1 MSLVSSADSSY
12 LEALYKSYQTDPES
26 IEESWKQF
34 FEGFDFALSQSADGS
49 SARHQEGLSKATL
62 ERELKAYQLIE
73 DYRTRGH
80 LLSTTNP
87 IRQRKDRSA
96 NLALSDHGLQ
106 EADLDEPLY
115 VSKELG
121 FNQATLRE
129 VIQQL
134 QKVYTGNIGVE
145 YCHIRQKAIHDWVK
159 SKFEEEYATHQFSV
173 SDKKQILTKL
183 NEAAVFENFLHTKYI
198 GQKRFSLEGGEN
210 AIPAL
215 DAIIN
220 DGAQQ
225 GVEEVVIGMA
235 HRGRL
240 NVLANIL
247 GKTYDYIFSEFE
259 GEVEPDLTMGDGDV
273 KYHLGF
279 SSKVKAANG
288 QEVYLKL
295 TPNPSHLEAVD
306 PVVEGYARGKGD
318 VLYDEKRE
326 QVLPVLFHGDAA
338 LAGQGVVYE
347 TMQMS
352 QLDGYHTGGT
362 IHFVINNQLGFTTDF
377 DQGRSSDYS
386 TSIGKILDTP
396 IIHVNGDDAEAVVYA
411 TKLAV
416 AFRQKFH
423 HDIFIDMVC
432 YRKHGHNEGD
442 DPKITHPT
450 LYQIINKHP
459 DPREIY
465 SQQLIDE
472 GDIEAEMAKSLKRDF
487 KQKLQ
492 DRLNMVR
499 QQPLEYEYQQPD
511 EEWRKLRTAKPED
524 FKASPDTSVQK
535 ADLEE
540 VARSLATIPEDFTPI
555 KQIKKE
561 LEKRKKAWE
570 NGWFDWAM
578 GELSAYGTLL
588 LEGRD
593 VRLSG
598 QDTIRGTFAH
608 RHTILYDANDDTPYH
623 SLNHLPNAKGRLR
636 VYNSL
641 LSENAAL
648 GFEYGYAL
656 SHPYTLTIWE
666 AQFGDFNNGA
676 QTVIDQFISSGE
688 SKWQKMN
695 GLVMFLPHGYEGQ
708 GPEHSSA
715 RLERFL
721 QLSAEQNIVVGNF
734 TTPANFFHAL
744 RRQLVWDF
752 RKPMVVMTPK
762 SLLRHPRCVSAVSAF
777 TDGKFHEV
785 IDDET
790 FRDKPD
796 KARKVLLCSGKIYYD
811 LLSERENN
819 NIDDIAIVRLEQ
831 LHPMPEEQLREV
843 YDRYKHADFYWVQE
857 EPKNMGAWTYLLRW
871 DENMQRLNLI
881 SRKASASPATGF
893 HNVHKREQ
901 QAIINQALDL
911 NPSQ

>member
-1 MSLVSSADSSY
+1 MTLANSADSTY
-12 LEALYKSYQTDPES
+12 LEGLYKSYQKNPDS

-34 FEGFDFALSQSADGS
+34 FEGFDFALSQSGNGITEN
-49 SARHQEGLSKATL
+49 EGLSKAKL
-62 ERELKAYQLIE
+62 SLELKAYQLIE
-73 DYRTRGH
+73 DYRRRGH

-87 IRQRKDRSA
+87 IRERKDRH
-96 NLALSDHGLQ
+96 ALLSLDDHGIQESDLGQPVSVGDEIGLQ
-106 EADLDEPLY
+106 
-115 VSKELG
+115 
-121 FNQATLRE
+121 QATLRQ

-134 QKVYTGNIGVE
+134 QKIYTGNVGVE
-145 YCHIRQKAIHDWVK
+145 YKHIRRGDIQNWVK
-159 SKFEEEYATHQFSV
+159 DKFENQFPDYQFSV
-173 SDKKQILTKL
+173 SEKKQILNKL
-183 NEAAVFENFLHTKYI
+183 NEASVFENFLHTKYI

-215 DAIIN
+215 NAIIN
-220 DGAQQ
+220 DGARD
-225 GVEEVVIGMA
+225 GVKEVVIGMA

-259 GEVEPDLTMGDGDV
+259 GEVEPDLSMGDGDV

-279 SSKVKAANG
+279 SSKVEADNG

-306 PVVEGYARGKGD
+306 PIVEGYARGKGD
-318 VLYDEKRE
+318 VLYDEKRD

-352 QLDGYHTGGT
+352 QLDGYFTGGT

-386 TSIGKILDTP
+386 TSVGKILDTP

-411 TKLAV
+411 TKLAIE
-416 AFRQKFH
+416 FRQRFH

-450 LYQIINKHP
+450 LYQTIANHP

-465 SQQLIDE
+465 SKQLIDE
-472 GDIEAEMAKSLKRDF
+472 GDIEAEMAKELKRDF

-524 FKASPDTSVQK
+524 FKSSPDTNVSK
-535 ADLEE
+535 EALEK
-540 VARSLATIPEDFTPI
+540 VAHALASIPDGFSPI
-555 KQIKKE
+555 KQIQKE
-561 LEKRKKAWE
+561 LQKRQRAWE
-570 NGWFDWAM
+570 QGWFDWAM
-578 GELSAYGTLL
+578 GELTAYGTLL

-608 RHTILYDANDDTPYH
+608 RHSIIYDANDDTPYH
-623 SLNHLPNAKGRLR
+623 SLNHLNDAKSRLR

-676 QTVIDQFISSGE
+676 QTVIDQFIAPGE

-708 GPEHSSA
+708 GPEHSNA

-721 QLSAEQNIVVGNF
+721 QLSAEENMVVGNF

-744 RRQLVWDF
+744 RRQLTWDF

-762 SLLRHPRCVSAVSAF
+762 SLLRHSRCVSPLSAF
-777 TDGKFHEV
+777 TDGKFREV
-785 IDDET
+785 IDDEN
-790 FRDKPD
+790 FARNPE
-796 KARKVLLCSGKIYYD
+796 KARKVLLCSGKVYYD
-811 LLSERENN
+811 LLAEKEANA
-819 NIDDIAIVRLEQ
+819 IQDIAIVRLEQ
-831 LHPMPEEQLREV
+831 LHPMPEDQLKAV
-843 YDRYKHADFYWVQE
+843 YERYTNADFYWVQE
-857 EPKNMGAWTYLLRW
+857 EPKNMGSWTYLLRW
-871 DENMQRLNLI
+871 DENMKRLNLI
-881 SRKASASPATGF
+881 SRKASASPATGY
-893 HNVHKREQ
+893 HTVHKREQ
-901 QAIINQALDL
+901 QAILDEAMDINSTQ
-911 NPSQ
+911 

>member
-1 MSLVSSADSSY
+1 MTIISSADSKYVES
-12 LEALYKSYQTDPES
+12 LYQTYQSNPDS

-34 FEGFDFALSQSADGS
+34 FEGFEFALERGEEGPKPASGRLS
-49 SARHQEGLSKATL
+49 SDTIQH
-62 ERELKAYQLIE
+62 ELKVYRLIE
-73 DYRTRGH
+73 GYRYRGH

-87 IRQRKDRSA
+87 IRERKNRYAFLDLEDYG
-96 NLALSDHGLQ
+96 LA
-106 EADLDEPLY
+106 EKDLDQPVA
-115 VSKELG
+115 VSEELG
-121 FNQATLRE
+121 FQQATLRE
-129 VIQQL
+129 VVQHL
-134 QKVYTGNIGVE
+134 QKVYTGNIGIE
-145 YCHIRQKAIHDWVK
+145 YKHIRRQDIANWVK
-159 SKFEEEYATHQFSV
+159 DRFEKTFSDYHFTV
-173 SDKKQILTKL
+173 NQKKQILQKL
-183 NEAAVFENFLHTKYI
+183 NQASVFENFLHTKYI

-210 AIPAL
+210 TIPAL
-215 DAIIN
+215 DTIIN
-220 DGAQQ
+220 DGADQ
-225 GVEEVVIGMA
+225 GVQEVVLGMA

-247 GKTYDYIFSEFE
+247 GKTYEYIFSEFE
-259 GEVEPDLTMGDGDV
+259 GEAEPDLSMGDGDV

-279 SSKVKAANG
+279 SSKVQTNKG
-288 QEVYLKL
+288 QEVFLQL
-295 TPNPSHLEAVD
+295 APNPSHLEAVD

-318 VLYDEKRE
+318 VLHQEDRN
-326 QVLPVLFHGDAA
+326 QILPVLLHGDAA

-347 TMQMS
+347 TMQMA
-352 QLDGYHTGGT
+352 QLEGYYTGGT

-386 TSIGKILDTP
+386 TSVGKILDTP

-416 AFRQKFH
+416 EFRQHFN

-450 LYQIINKHP
+450 LYQTIAKHQ

-465 SQQLIDE
+465 SQQLIEE
-472 GDIEAEMAKSLKRDF
+472 GEIEAQMAKDLKQEF

-499 QQPLEYEYQQPD
+499 EQPLQHEYQQPD
-511 EEWRKLRTAKPED
+511 QEWSKLRVAKPED
-524 FKASPDTSVQK
+524 FKTSPDTSVDSHQ
-535 ADLEE
+535 LEK
-540 VARSLATIPEDFTPI
+540 VAQALTTIPEWFTPI

-561 LEKRKKAWE
+561 LEKRQRAWDQ
-570 NGWFDWAM
+570 GKFDWAM
-578 GELSAYGTLL
+578 GELSAYGSLL
-588 LEGRD
+588 QEGRD

-608 RHTILYDANDDTPYH
+608 RHAVVYDANDDTPYLN
-623 SLNHLPNAKGRLR
+623 LNHMDGAEGQLR

-648 GFEYGYAL
+648 GFEYGYAF
-656 SHPYTLTIWE
+656 SYPYTLTIWE

-676 QTVIDQFISSGE
+676 QTVIDQFLSSGE

-695 GLVMFLPHGYEGQ
+695 GLVLYLPHGYEGQ

-721 QLSAEQNIVVGNF
+721 QLSAEQNMVVGNF
-734 TTPANFFHAL
+734 TTPANFFHAI
-744 RRQLVWDF
+744 RRQLTWDF
-752 RKPMVVMTPK
+752 RKPLVVMTPK
-762 SLLRHPRCVSAVSAF
+762 SLLRHPQCVSELSAF
-777 TDGKFHEV
+777 TDSKFHEV
-785 IDDET
+785 IDDEA
-790 FRDKPD
+790 FRQKPE
-796 KARKVLLCSGKIYYD
+796 KARKVLLCSGKIFYE
-811 LLSERENN
+811 LQAERAEHG
-819 NIDDIAIVRLEQ
+819 IEDIAIVRLEQ
-831 LHPMPEEQLREV
+831 LHPMPEHQLHQIYE
-843 YDRYKHADFYWVQE
+843 RYANATFHWVQE

-871 DENMQRLNLI
+871 QENMNRLNLI

-893 HNVHKREQ
+893 SKIHKREQ
-901 QAIINQALDL
+901 RAILDQALDL
-911 NPSQ
+911 NPAQ